1 MKIHLGFVLLLAA
14 IIWIMGMVMFV
25 QMYPPEIPCASPMYP
40 VYDYGAIARSLILC
54 TLLAGG
60 LMATWFNLEIEICIR
75 KRKEK
80 SHEET

>member
-14 IIWIMGMVMFV
+14 IIWIIGMVMIS
-25 QMYPPEIPCASPMYP
+25 QMYPPQITCAIPMYP
-40 VYDYGAIARSLILC
+40 VYDYGATARSLILC

-60 LMATWFNLEIEICIR
+60 LMATWFNLEIEICIG

-80 SHEET
+80 DHEET